1 MYYFKLFFILFA
13 YSTSVA
19 GYLHSVVC
27 PSVLPSSV
35 TSKNKIKFHNYH
47 YYYVECFMSFLFS
60 FWHLAWPDLW
70 NRWSQS
76 QFGTVAGH
84 SSAYLKGVLYLGTLL
99 VNRERVLTNSFSGSV
114 ATARVFS
121 YSTRWKWLLESSS
134 ETVCMEARNPHW
146 LHSQWPLEP
155 IAPPVRSASSPP
167 GREPSPRGS
176 AVTSHAQ
183 RPVTVEHATASSPSR
198 WAEAQGTATAVLC
211 VGWGWRGGRGKE

>member
-1 MYYFKLFFILFA
+1 
-13 YSTSVA
+13 
-19 GYLHSVVC
+19 
-27 PSVLPSSV
+27 
-35 TSKNKIKFHNYH
+35 
-47 YYYVECFMSFLFS
+47 MSFLFS

-114 ATARVFS
+114 ATVRVFS

-146 LHSQWPLEP
+146 LHSQWPLRAHSSSCEERAAAPGARAEP
-155 IAPPVRSASSPP
+155 ARFGRYLARAAPCNGRARDGFLAFSLSRGAGYSHCCAVR
-167 GREPSPRGS
+167 GVGLKRG
-176 AVTSHAQ
+176 
-183 RPVTVEHATASSPSR
+183 
-198 WAEAQGTATAVLC
+198 
-211 VGWGWRGGRGKE
+211 